1 MRESEEMTD
10 SGPPPGVGIEPGNP
24 DLKSKGLVT
33 TSVDHEKLMEEYT
46 NAVDDMLGTFPVDDE
61 DDELG
66 EYGDEQP
73 PGLHVDESVDFDP
86 PGLTT
91 ESTPTLMSK
100 SGSIDSDTPT
110 VMSKSGSMDSTI
122 SFGIPPGITDTKE
135 EDDHHLVVDLQEDD
149 NIVVM
154 SVDPVYPP
162 PATHSSESDTDNDD
176 EVEPVPPETF
186 SVLEPSRGTPAD
198 IVVRKKPDKQIP
210 IEHTVHVQHS
220 PSEPSPRLQ
229 RDHGV
234 SAHTHHTENALR
246 DRLSR
251 MQATQNDSDERINM
265 LNQIHAREIET
276 MMKRIEQIQLESK
289 ERESRLERK
298 FEAAQA
304 YSAKLMRHI
313 NENMSPRE
321 KADERYALEKQVIEL
336 KQHVDMLK
344 DKLLSRA
351 KERVFYKDD
360 REEEKKIH
368 ESNAVVE
375 SVDPLYPPPRKDLE
389 RRVEELTQSLQ
400 EAQTRIGQQSLVI
413 RGLQDHLRILASK
426 SNDAPRLNDAKR
438 SSPSRRIENNVTA
451 IVRRNPDE
459 RRIIVRVV
467 RAIISHFVSPK
478 ISEYRYAQHQ
488 ARVWMKSRKRRHL

>member
-1 MRESEEMTD
+1 MTD
-10 SGPPPGVGIEPGNP
+10 SDPPPGVGIEPGNP

-73 PGLHVDESVDFDP
+73 PGLHVDESVDFEP

-91 ESTPTLMSK
+91 ES
-100 SGSIDSDTPT
+100 TPT

-122 SFGIPPGITDTKE
+122 SFGIPPGITKEEDTKE
-135 EDDHHLVVDLQEDD
+135 EDDHHLVIDLQEDD

-162 PATHSSESDTDNDD
+162 PVTHSSESDTDNDDDD

-289 ERESRLERK
+289 ERENRLERK

-351 KERVFYKDD
+351 KERGVSYNDD
-360 REEEKKIH
+360 REEEEKKIH

-413 RGLQDHLRILASK
+413 RGLQDHLRIFASK

-438 SSPSRRIENNVTA
+438 SSPIRRIENNVTA

-467 RAIISHFVSPK
+467 RSIISLTYSLKLNSNTGTHNTKLESG
-478 ISEYRYAQHQ
+478 
-488 ARVWMKSRKRRHL
+488 